1 MRASIPLWRQIAA
14 WTIRGIG
21 IALGAV
27 LAVTYSFLI
36 WDAPPDIDWPHA
48 RLRSVVGLYLV
59 APVLLFAAPV
69 WLCGWI
75 ATFIAPLRD
84 NDKKDSETRTY
95 LKIAD
100 GRRSSISVR

>member
-59 APVLLFAAPV
+59 TPVLLFAGPG
-69 WLCGWI
+69 WLFGWI
-75 ATFIAPLRD
+75 AAFIAPFRD
-84 NDKKDSETRTY
+84 NDEK
-95 LKIAD
+95 
-100 GRRSSISVR
+100 GRESNS